1 MVDRN
6 IVRIAVTLAAL
17 VGWSQASP
25 GASIR
30 DTGAG
35 WFARDGNDILDPRS
49 CTAAA
54 SVDFTRGPRICSA
67 QTIRATSAAVFLAT
81 TTNIGSARQN
91 LCPRSNAFV
100 PVSYFSQRVW

>member
-1 MVDRN
+1 MVERN

-35 WFARDGNDILDPRS
+35 CFARAGNEILDPRL
-49 CTAAA
+49 CRAAA
-54 SVDFTRGPRICSA
+54 SLDFIRGPRICSA
-67 QTIRATSAAVFLAT
+67 HTIRATSAAVYLAT

-91 LCPRSNAFV
+91 LCPRSNALV